1 MDWRD
6 RVMSQDDSAGPDGYD
21 DILETNT
28 PGQLNDDVIDE
39 RRRRGKLWEC
49 ARSLID
55 KGYIIDTEGY
65 ATSFRINRKQ
75 QTNDD
80 LIQNFDNFIADCC
93 CSGGRGGDGITD
105 NDNQRHRQRTIIS
118 NDLGCSTNLGCVD
131 VYPAMSGKRNCAEY
145 LMHKFLSTRSNN
157 VYDDCIDIVGGEEH
171 ERRSETTDGSSQLP
185 PVPVSLKTN
194 AYFLCDD
201 DNDIE
206 LAMACI
212 AAYLPSVTSESIRAL
227 ATTKNSSLIIMEDAS
242 KGIVDSFAT
251 EAALEAI
258 IEVVE
263 SS

>member
-1 MDWRD
+1 MQYRLH
-6 RVMSQDDSAGPDGYD
+6 SAGPDGYD
-21 DILETNT
+21 NILETNNLT
-28 PGQLNDDVIDE
+28 QLNDNVIDE
-39 RRRRGKLWEC
+39 RRRGRLWEC
-49 ARSLID
+49 AQSLID
-55 KGYIIDTEGY
+55 QGYIIDTEGY
-65 ATSFRINRKQ
+65 ATSFRINRKL

-80 LIQNFDNFIADCC
+80 LLQNFDNFIADCC
-93 CSGGRGGDGITD
+93 SGCGDGITN
-105 NDNQRHRQRTIIS
+105 NDNQRHQRNIIS
-118 NDLGCSTNLGCVD
+118 NDLGCSTNLCCVD

-157 VYDDCIDIVGGEEH
+157 VDDDGIDIVGGKEH
-171 ERRSETTDGSSQLP
+171 ERRSETTDSSSQLP
-185 PVPVSLKTN
+185 PVPVSLKIN

-212 AAYLPSVTSESIRAL
+212 AAYLPSVTSESIRTL
-227 ATTKNSSLIIMEDAS
+227 ATTKNSSLIIMEDTS
-242 KGIVDSFAT
+242 KGIVESRAT